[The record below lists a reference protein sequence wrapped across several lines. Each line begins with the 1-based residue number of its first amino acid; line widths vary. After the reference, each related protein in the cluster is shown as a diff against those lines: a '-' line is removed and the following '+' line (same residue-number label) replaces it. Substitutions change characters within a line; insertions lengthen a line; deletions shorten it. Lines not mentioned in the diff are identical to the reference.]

1 MENFSRIVT
10 GNVKAPSRSRNKQK
24 RKPRV
29 GKLAHELLN
38 QMSVMQLFCFSL
50 RQQLQN
56 TPSIN
61 LRHLDAIEK
70 TLLEAAELANTI
82 QRRLEL
88 SGDEESDQTLEI
100 VPGKAGQRK
109 VYPFPRQAPDRGK

>member
-1 MENFSRIVT
+1 MEKFSRIVT
-10 GNVKAPSRSRNKQK
+10 AKSKTPARSSKKQK

-38 QMSVMQLFCFSL
+38 QMSVMRLSCFSL
-50 RQQLQN
+50 RQQLQKI
-56 TPSIN
+56 PAIN

-70 TLLEAAELANTI
+70 TLFEAAELADTI

-88 SGDEESDQTLEI
+88 SSDEDSDLRLES
-100 VPGKAGQRK
+100 VPAGQSK
-109 VYPFPRQAPDRGK
+109 VYPFPRLAPDRGK

>member
-1 MENFSRIVT
+1 MEKFSRFVT
-10 GNVKAPSRSRNKQK
+10 GKVKDPSRPRKKQK

-38 QMSVMQLFCFSL
+38 QMSVMRLSCFSL
-50 RQQLQN
+50 RQQLQK
-56 TPSIN
+56 TPSVN

-70 TLLEAAELANTI
+70 TLLEAAELASTI

-88 SGDEESDQTLEI
+88 SGDEDSEQTLEI
-100 VPGKAGQRK
+100 VPTQAGQSK
-109 VYPFPRQAPDRGK
+109 IYPFPRPDRGK